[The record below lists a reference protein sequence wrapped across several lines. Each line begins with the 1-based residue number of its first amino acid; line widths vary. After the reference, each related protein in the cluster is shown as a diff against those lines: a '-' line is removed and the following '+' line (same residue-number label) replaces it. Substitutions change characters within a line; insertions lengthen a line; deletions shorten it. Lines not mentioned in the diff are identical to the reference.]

1 MEEIIVNYHSSI
13 RINNTK
19 VIYVDPYNIEN
30 KINDADFIFITH
42 SHFDHFSE
50 KDVLKVKNDKT
61 VIYITK
67 DLYERSIDLGFD
79 KENIKIVLPNN
90 SYIIN
95 DNISFET
102 IPAYNVN
109 KGFHKKEYDLVR

>member
-50 KDVLKVKNDKT
+50 KDL
-61 VIYITK
+61 I
-67 DLYERSIDLGFD
+67 R
-79 KENIKIVLPNN
+79 KI
-90 SYIIN
+90 
-95 DNISFET
+95 
-102 IPAYNVN
+102 
-109 KGFHKKEYDLVR
+109 